1 MKSLVYVFALS
12 LGLSSCPGLCSSY
25 THPGLTDAAVSG
37 QPIDSG
43 TGAPSPAI
51 ESVMIPGPLRSFLRM
66 AGISQKI
73 QQDDVLPLLTRNV
86 YMQGYAS
93 GHATEFLLL
102 LDRYL
107 MQARELQVLAGSA
120 NTLRFASCDDA
131 GTLIQIL
138 GYRLRQA
145 CGKKDNYLETANPE
159 RAFLTIDSGFP
170 LTDVEEALQNGTP
183 FSYNYAPASV
193 PVIFHQSDWIQ
204 LSTVRRRGTGGLV
217 DTFLADPQV
226 ARLYWAFS
234 RIDAET
240 RNFLQQSPG
249 LQRLMPM
256 ASVLDFYG
264 TQIRIRAGQALVPG
278 EASRPG
284 WKDLVGVNPDSAG
297 EFVARLLS
305 KDSGWLAVYFDVLSR
320 VDRSQQAM
328 LTEPGRLKRLYDA
341 YRGSEIEPSATRGV
355 FRKGPDLLALFT
367 RVQWEPNG
375 TPHVPGDLNVWKE
388 ILRQKNDSKIVH
400 DWSKRAQN
408 WDRPEQLLEAMTAF
422 ARVETDTGPLQMYLT
437 MSQFDHGRGSGKQ
450 LSAETVRL
458 LASRFSVFNTW
469 YVSFAEFPEL
479 SDSSISKFVTTA
491 NGIDAIHNQTL
502 RGNALGAFQAN
513 LGLWQILVRQGEV
526 PKAQLDS
533 SWQKVVDPFATV
545 GNATQLFDA
554 SRRSLVEVLQAANLK
569 ESGAQD
575 GIVESLAGPRQDSQ
589 DGQQV
594 HSEIAGRLRSV
605 LEDQRLVSLDTLFAL
620 SDGLKEMEQGRKS
633 GEGMTAL
640 ASELREFEMPRPIF
654 TKSEKINWAP
664 QIFSSHHAELQIKTD
679 LTKVL
684 KGPSTPAQLETARGQ
699 LMPFLRDT
707 LVGLNYAYYEPPGAQ
722 ILHNDPLFV
731 RSHDF
736 LGLSI
741 LSTGPYWHAPMM
753 LGAGTPAGGGAYLM
767 GSLADL
773 SYALATTEQDF
784 IAPENIQALVWKE
797 LIPELLVSGTL
808 PRWWN
813 VGPHEMHA
821 VALYQRSGEELL
833 EAAAHDPA
841 VARKVSTV
849 LFDRVEPRRLE
860 ALQRSFTIES
870 GKAGTP
876 EGRKAGMP
884 SMMPAD
890 TFYLAAEFRRRFP
903 GEATGIANLELE
915 ALAKQYPDETD
926 WQKVSRDFG
935 VPHPTLARSYAR
947 ELLNVRPLP
956 FFGGYSSR
964 MFSESWESSNL
975 YWARLADEMGYAPV
989 MLNRIVPELT
999 RQMNAKIFA
1008 TDFEDWPAMLRAMQ
1022 ETGAEFRKS
1031 KAKGVAVAS
1040 TQP

>member
-12 LGLSSCPGLCSSY
+12 LGLSSCPGLCGSS
-25 THPGLTDAAVSG
+25 TNSGLTDAAVSG
-37 QPIDSG
+37 QPIDSSSG
-43 TGAPSPAI
+43 LPPAAV
-51 ESVMIPGPLRSFLRM
+51 ESVLIPGPLRSFMRM
-66 AGISQKI
+66 AGISQKV
-73 QQDDVLPLLTRNV
+73 QQEDVLPLLTRNI
-86 YMQGYAS
+86 YMQGYAG

-102 LDRYL
+102 IDRYM

-120 NTLRFASCDDA
+120 NTLHFGSCDDA

-138 GYRLRQA
+138 GYRLRHG
-145 CGKKDNYLETANPE
+145 CGKKDNYLETANPD

-170 LTDVEEALQNGTP
+170 LTDVEEALQNGTSFT
-183 FSYNYAPASV
+183 FSYAPSPV

-204 LSTVRRRGTGGLV
+204 LSTVRRRGAGGLV

-226 ARLYWAFS
+226 ARLYWAMT
-234 RIDAET
+234 RTDTET
-240 RNFLQQSPG
+240 RNFLLQSPG
-249 LQRLMPM
+249 LQRLMPL
-256 ASVLDFYG
+256 AAVLDFYG
-264 TQIRIRAGQALVPG
+264 TQMRIRGGQALVPG
-278 EASRPG
+278 EASRAG
-284 WKDLVGVNPDSAG
+284 WKDLVGVSPDSAG
-297 EFVARLLS
+297 EFVAHLLA
-305 KDSGWLAVYFDVLSR
+305 KDNGWLAVYFDVLSR

-328 LTEPGRLKRLYDA
+328 LTEPGRLKRLYES
-341 YRGSEIEPSATRGV
+341 YRGNDLQPSATRGV

-367 RVQWEPNG
+367 RVQWEADG
-375 TPHVPGDLNVWKE
+375 TPHIPGDLNAWKE
-388 ILRQKNDSKIVH
+388 ILRQKSESKIVH
-400 DWSKRAQN
+400 DWSKRAQI

-422 ARVETDTGPLQMYLT
+422 ARVETESGPLQIYLT
-437 MSQFDHGRGSGKQ
+437 LSQFDHGREPGKQ
-450 LSAETVRL
+450 LSADTVRL
-458 LASRFSVFNTW
+458 LASRFPVFHTW
-469 YVSFAEFPEL
+469 YVSFSEFPEL

-491 NGIDAIHNQTL
+491 NTIDGIHNQTL

-513 LGLWQILVRQGEV
+513 LGIWQILARQGEV

-533 SWQKVVDPFATV
+533 SWQKVVEPFTTI

-554 SRRSLVEVLQAANLK
+554 SRRSFGEVLQATNLK
-569 ESGAQD
+569 EGGAQE
-575 GIVESLAGPRQDSQ
+575 GIVESLAGPHQDSPE
-589 DGQQV
+589 GQQV
-594 HSEIAGRLRSV
+594 HTEIAGRLRSV
-605 LEDQRLVSLDTLFAL
+605 LEDQHLVSLNTLFAL
-620 SDGLKEMEQGRKS
+620 SDGMKEMEQGS
-633 GEGMTAL
+633 QGGEGMTAL

-664 QIFSSHHAELQIKTD
+664 QVFSSHHAELQIKTD

-736 LGLSI
+736 LGLSV

-808 PRWWN
+808 SRWWN
-813 VGPHEMHA
+813 VGTHELHA

-833 EAAAHDPA
+833 EAAGHDPA

-860 ALQRSFTIES
+860 ALQRSFT
-870 GKAGTP
+870 P
-876 EGRKAGMP
+876 EGGKGMRP
-884 SMMPAD
+884 VMMPAD

-903 GEATGIANLELE
+903 GEAAGSAVAELE
-915 ALAKQYPDETD
+915 ALVKQYPEETD
-926 WQKVSRDFG
+926 WQRLSHDFG

-964 MFSESWESSNL
+964 MFGESWESSNL
-975 YWARLADEMGYAPV
+975 YWARLADEMGYPPV

-1008 TDFEDWPAMLRAMQ
+1008 TDFEDWPAMVRAMQ
-1022 ETGAEFRKS
+1022 ETGAEFRKN
-1031 KAKGVAVAS
+1031 KPKGVAVAS
-1040 TQP
+1040 TLQ